1 MNKTKIEWCDC
12 TWNPVTGCLHGCPYC
27 YAQRI
32 ARRFSGYWNEEQ
44 LRHFGANGE
53 MHDLEKPMY
62 RHTTGKNRS
71 APVHDVQAPYP
82 FGFDPTLHRY
92 RLNEPE
98 QEKKPKTIFVVSMG
112 DLFGDWI
119 PEDWIREVF
128 AACERA
134 SQHRYL
140 FLTKNPKR
148 YQKFFDH
155 EGDPERRNF
164 WLGTSVTDNCGFE
177 LHGPAHQLYEGTGLM
192 GKHHANRFLSI
203 EPLLGPINETA
214 LGNIKFFQWAIVGA
228 ETGSRKEKVVPQR
241 EWIEAIVKACDAVGV
256 PVFMKNSLAKV
267 WGTPLIQEF
276 PW

>member
-27 YAQRI
+27 YARRI
-32 ARRFSGYWNEEQ
+32 ANRFGGIKEQ
-44 LRHFGANGE
+44 PFIRWE
-53 MHDLEKPMY
+53 
-62 RHTTGKNRS
+62 GKKNARIVS
-71 APVHDVQAPYP
+71 EPIYDAKGQFCPYP
-82 FGFDPTLHRY
+82 YEFEPTLHRY

-112 DLFGDWI
+112 DLFGDWV

-155 EGDPERRNF
+155 EGNPEHRNF

-177 LHGPAHQLYEGTGLM
+177 LHGPAHQLYAGTGLM

-267 WGTPLIQEF
+267 WGTPLIQKF